1 MTTAR
6 MALLALAAFALLA
19 APASAAKLT
28 SCGNYARNDGSLA
41 DGVVLKIK
49 VVGMSCRTGQVVA
62 NGYHG
67 LIGPFK
73 AYGFKCDAQQAGD
86 PPQQAGS
93 VRCVKGRQR
102 MSYQN
107 GPMTDC
113 STTPGVLV
121 PQGTGTP
128 ISGPWTYNTDCQT
141 AVMVVNSAAGEGPA
155 PAGWTCADN
164 TDTDDPA
171 GSCIMASGTAYDVVQ
186 WDDNVQAPGN
196 GTGLP

>member
-1 MTTAR
+1 MAR
-6 MALLALAAFALLA
+6 IALLSLAVLAVLA
-19 APASAAKLT
+19 APASAAKAK
-28 SCGNYARNDGSLA
+28 SCGSYKKSDGSLA
-41 DGVVLKIK
+41 DSVVTRIS
-49 VVGMSCRTGQVVA
+49 VVGTSCTVGQKVA
-62 NGYHG
+62 GGYHG
-67 LIGPFK
+67 VAGTFK
-73 AYGFKCDAQQAGD
+73 TAGYACDAHQAGN
-86 PPQQAGS
+86 PAQGLGI
-93 VRCVKGRQR
+93 VRCAKRSARVIYR
-102 MSYQN
+102 N
-107 GPMTDC
+107 AAMTDC
-113 STTPGVLV
+113 STTPGIQV
-121 PQGTGTP
+121 PQSTGTP